1 MLRSALRWI
10 DPFVVIL
17 LATLA
22 ASILIPVPG
31 PVLTVGRILTNCSI
45 VILFLVY
52 GLRLPTRDVLHGLR
66 NVRLQGSVLATTFLI
81 FPILGIVLHGIV
93 QPIVGSNLAFGLLYV
108 TLMPSTITSS
118 AAYTSMAGGNV
129 PGAITAATL
138 SNVLGFLLT
147 PALVVLL
154 MNQSGSAGIG
164 GGWVVLVQLLL
175 PFGIGQILQPFVGEW
190 IRQRHWVSLIADR
203 GAILIAVFTSVAVAT
218 AGGMWRGM
226 AWSVVVGLV
235 LAEAALLVLV
245 ICVLLVLARVQ
256 GMPKGDRVALI
267 MAGSAKSLG
276 TGLPMAL
283 VLFPAPVAALVSV
296 PVIVFHQLQLIAS
309 AIMVRNRSI
318 AVDPGDRADG
328 ADLEG

>member
-22 ASILIPVPG
+22 TSILIPVPG
-31 PVLTVGRILTNCSI
+31 PVLTVGRVLTNGSI

-52 GLRLPTRDVLHGLR
+52 GLRLPTGEVLRGLR
-66 NVRLQGSVLATTFLI
+66 NVRLQGSVLATTFVI
-81 FPILGIVLHGIV
+81 FPILGIALHGIV
-93 QPIVGSNLAFGLLYV
+93 QPIVGSDLAFGLLYV

-147 PALVVLL
+147 PALVLLL
-154 MNQSGSAGIG
+154 MNQSGGAGIG
-164 GGWVVLVQLLL
+164 GGWVVLVQLIL
-175 PFGIGQILQPFVGEW
+175 PFGVGQILQPLVGEW
-190 IRQRHWVSLIADR
+190 IRQHHWVSLIADR

-235 LAEAALLVLV
+235 LAEATLLVLV
-245 ICVLLVLARVQ
+245 IGVLLVLARVQ
-256 GMPKGDRVALI
+256 GMPKGDRVALV

-318 AVDPGDRADG
+318 AVGRGDRAGG
-328 ADLEG
+328 ADVDG